1 MHGHVHACWRRQ
13 RQLQRPSRLNKR
25 VLPSQ
30 QEEFDDCGAFD
41 RGQTYDGATT
51 AGTLTTGA
59 LSGVVSGDTV
69 TASGTAGALSDADAG
84 SRTCT
89 VTYTLAGDDSGNYNA
104 PADSTNVSCQVN
116 KKNLTIAA
124 PSIAAKTYDGAMTA
138 GTLTTG
144 ALSGVVSGD
153 TVTASG
159 TAGALSDADAEAGHA
174 RSRTRLLET
183 TAAITTPQQTQ
194 QTCLAKS
201 TRRH

>member
-1 MHGHVHACWRRQ
+1 M
-13 RQLQRPSRLNKR
+13 P
-25 VLPSQ
+25 
-30 QEEFDDCGAFD
+30 F
-41 RGQTYDGATT
+41 
-51 AGTLTTGA
+51 
-59 LSGVVSGDTV
+59 SGVVSGDTV

-124 PSIAAKTYDGAMTA
+124 PSIAAKTYDGATTA

-159 TAGALSDADAEAGHA
+159 TAGALSDADAG
-174 RSRTRLLET
+174 SRTCTVTYTLAGDDSGNYNAPSDSTNVSCQVNKKNLTIAAPSIAAKPT
-183 TAAITTPQQTQ
+183 TGPRPQE
-194 QTCLAKS
+194 
-201 TRRH
+201 H